1 MKIQKRGN
9 LLFMLKVVIY
19 NKSNIIYFIKIKIF
33 AIYSKMNF
41 RSLLKQFE
49 QAISMY
55 RFSLKNIKW
64 NLKKIDGYFYN
75 FYSIIV

>member
-1 MKIQKRGN
+1 
-9 LLFMLKVVIY
+9 
-19 NKSNIIYFIKIKIF
+19 
-33 AIYSKMNF
+33 MNF

>member
-41 RSLLKQFE
+41 ISLLKQFE
-49 QAISMY
+49 QAISIY
-55 RFSLKNIKW
+55 RLSLKNIKW
-64 NLKKIDGYFYN
+64 NLKKLMVIF
-75 FYSIIV
+75 IIFIV

>member
-19 NKSNIIYFIKIKIF
+19 NKSNIIYFIIIKIF
-33 AIYSKMNF
+33 AMYSKMSF
-41 RSLLKQFE
+41 RSILKQFE

-55 RFSLKNIKW
+55 RLLLKN
-64 NLKKIDGYFYN
+64 
-75 FYSIIV
+75 